1 MAGDKIRYCGSPL
14 KYSFSE
20 STHQKSVTVVELRE
34 KDEVTIRT
42 VPLSPLRDLCEI
54 KGTYEE
60 LVSKQFYQKQTCDNY
75 MHVTLTDEE
84 DIPDVLNK
92 LRVVYPNIMKI
103 DYDNK
108 RTKMSQNIEEAKHIK
123 QKTPMELFG
132 ELYELQNNQNMSEEQ
147 QKFLQLLIEEIWEE
161 S

>member
-1 MAGDKIRYCGSPL
+1 
-14 KYSFSE
+14 
-20 STHQKSVTVVELRE
+20 
-34 KDEVTIRT
+34 
-42 VPLSPLRDLCEI
+42 
-54 KGTYEE
+54 
-60 LVSKQFYQKQTCDNY
+60 